1 MSVHREG
8 QEEGTSG
15 PVHGETRDTAGHAA
29 ARAGRGAVS
38 SHMVPSDPTQ
48 SEGAGGSESG
58 WSTRLGQ
65 GQRVAQRREDVSPGG
80 GARVGR
86 GAWSSPWA
94 PLRLQGTSPCHRGLR
109 SEPVS
114 LHVSGLRFGVN
125 KAGLTW
131 DGGPHDLRG
140 SLRVSH
146 SSLVE
151 REDAPRL
158 PLGCCPPTSVGRGQP
173 EVGAVDRSPHQ
184 SSFVPKPCGC
194 VPQHTHTGKFCAPL
208 WRVTHAPPGRQP
220 QTGPPAP
227 LYPQSLAKQLRPSH
241 PKRQMKRVF

>member
-1 MSVHREG
+1 MALCTERPGIRPATLQPGPAEARFLVTWSPRTPRRAKAQAG
-8 QEEGTSG
+8 Q
-15 PVHGETRDTAGHAA
+15 RAGG
-29 ARAGRGAVS
+29 ARAWDRDSAWRREERTSRLAGGRGWGEGRGAHPGRPSVCRGRRRATAASVS
-38 SHMVPSDPTQ
+38 
-48 SEGAGGSESG
+48 
-58 WSTRLGQ
+58 
-65 GQRVAQRREDVSPGG
+65 
-80 GARVGR
+80 
-86 GAWSSPWA
+86 
-94 PLRLQGTSPCHRGLR
+94 GLR
-109 SEPVS
+109 
-114 LHVSGLRFGVN
+114 VSGLRFGVN
-125 KAGLTW
+125 KAGPTW

-173 EVGAVDRSPHQ
+173 EVGAADRSPHQ

-194 VPQHTHTGKFCAPL
+194 VPQHTHTGRFCAPL